1 MELLKA
7 IQERRSVRKYKSKP
21 VPEEIL
27 MEILEAARLAPSWNN
42 TQVWRFVV
50 VKDQEIKAKLSE
62 TLRPT
67 NPAKAAYLEA
77 PILICAV
84 AQRGVSGYYKGE
96 AATNRGDWF
105 MFDTALAMEH
115 LALAAWQFGLGTVH
129 VGLFDGA
136 KAEEILKVPEGYSVV
151 SMTPLGYFDEQ
162 PQARPRKSLEEMTY
176 LNKYGESYKK

>member
-1 MELLKA
+1 MELLAA

-27 MEILEAARLAPSWNN
+27 REILDAARLAPSWNN
-42 TQVWRFVV
+42 TQVWRFIV
-50 VKDQEIKAKLSE
+50 VKDKDTKAKLSE

-67 NPAKAAYLEA
+67 NPAKAAYLDA
-77 PILICAV
+77 PVVICAA

-115 LALAAWQFGLGTVH
+115 LVLAAWQFGLGTVH
-129 VGLFDGA
+129 VGLFDA
-136 KAEEILKVPEGYSVV
+136 IKAEEILKVPEGYSIVE
-151 SMTPLGYFDEQ
+151 MTPLGYFET
-162 PQARPRKSLEEMTY
+162 PPEARPRKPLTEIVY
-176 LNKYGESYKK
+176 LNTFGEPYVE